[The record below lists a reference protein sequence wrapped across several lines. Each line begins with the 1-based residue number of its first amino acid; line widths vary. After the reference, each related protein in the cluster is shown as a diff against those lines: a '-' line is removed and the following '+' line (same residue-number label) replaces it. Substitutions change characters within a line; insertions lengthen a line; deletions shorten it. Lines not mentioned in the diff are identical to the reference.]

1 MFFVWS
7 WWYLVALVL
16 VAAIVAAVV
25 VLFKMDKKDIVL
37 IKEFQEAN
45 TVSEETDQSAKS
57 SPKADSEVTK

>member
-7 WWYLVALVL
+7 WWYLVAFVL
-16 VAAIVAAVV
+16 VAAIVASVV

-45 TVSEETDQSAKS
+45 TVSEEKEETAST
-57 SPKADSEVTK
+57 SPKADTELTK

>member
-16 VAAIVAAVV
+16 VAAIVASVV

-45 TVSEETDQSAKS
+45 TVSEEKEETAST
-57 SPKADSEVTK
+57 SPKADTELTK